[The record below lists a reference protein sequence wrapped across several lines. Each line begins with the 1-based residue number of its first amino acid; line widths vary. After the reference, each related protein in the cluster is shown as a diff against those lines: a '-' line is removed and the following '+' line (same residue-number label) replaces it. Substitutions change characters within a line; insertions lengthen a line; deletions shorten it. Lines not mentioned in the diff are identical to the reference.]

1 MVTVLVTGYSRN
13 GSGRIEIIKENNRPE
28 VCKNMP
34 KYSVKISVAAGTYW
48 NNDKLSIYSDNI
60 F

>member
-1 MVTVLVTGYSRN
+1 MVTVPVTIFSRN
-13 GSGRIEIIKENNRPE
+13 GSGRIEIINENNRTE

-34 KYSVKISVAAGTYW
+34 KYPVKISVAAGTYW